1 MWGEFGSSEPQ
12 SHVSGRVEETPR
24 ASLLSRWVSQ
34 CDEGEPDAP
43 GNVSLLLKKN
53 V

>member
-1 MWGEFGSSEPQ
+1 MWGEFGGSEPH

-24 ASLLSRWVSQ
+24 AALPSRWASR
-34 CDEGEPDAP
+34 CDEGEADAP
-43 GNVSLLLKKN
+43 GNVSLLLKEN